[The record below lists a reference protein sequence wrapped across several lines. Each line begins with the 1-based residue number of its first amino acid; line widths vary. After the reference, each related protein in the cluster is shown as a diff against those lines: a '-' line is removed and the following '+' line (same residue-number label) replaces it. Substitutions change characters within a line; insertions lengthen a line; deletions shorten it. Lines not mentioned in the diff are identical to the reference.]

1 MELKGK
7 DAFGWDV
14 GVLFDVVD
22 GFDSVDIKLMVVALA
37 ADDVGVPAVFFEEV
51 FEGAGACVAIG
62 KFSTAVFVV
71 EAAPIALTDVCLV
84 ADDFFA
90 LNKRA
95 VLDAAVDEAGF
106 VVAADTEKA
115 AELEVAVFLGGAE
128 ECVAWYFVLAV
139 TRNNCSIND

>member
-14 GVLFDVVD
+14 GVLFDIVD

-51 FEGAGACVAIG
+51 FEGAGIAIG
-62 KFSTAVFVV
+62 KFTAAVFVV

-106 VVAADTEKA
+106 VVAADAEKA
-115 AELEVAVFLGGAE
+115 AELEVAVFLGAAE